1 MAALALLEDIIPL
14 CPKCITCPYSAQEQR
29 NVKNRVPNGFSPLLR
44 TLRSPLQYSTCP
56 CAVGSGA
63 QHRHAEGKLAM
74 FGCIGRETAIGPRK
88 GLPDHPSLL
97 CATQHLSKPW
107 HRGEDEM
114 RMDQDDHPPIPAGW
128 NKHITAL
135 RRLELIH
142 QLYQQVNNV
151 DKNKCTHDHI
161 FFRMFYLGTFVQRT
175 LNSGQSSATTSL
187 TDSFK
192 SLCE

>member
-29 NVKNRVPNGFSPLLR
+29 NVKEDFLRKTGFPMASHPDCAHSDSLG
-44 TLRSPLQYSTCP
+44 SPLQYSTCP

-63 QHRHAEGKLAM
+63 QHRHAEGKVVM
-74 FGCIGRETAIGPRK
+74 FGCIGRETAIWLRK

-107 HRGEDEM
+107 HKGEDEM

-128 NKHITAL
+128 NTHITAL
-135 RRLELIH
+135 RRRELIH
-142 QLYQQVNNV
+142 QLYQQY
-151 DKNKCTHDHI
+151 KNKSTHVH
-161 FFRMFYLGTFVQRT
+161 FLQNVLFRHVCSKNPQ
-175 LNSGQSSATTSL
+175 
-187 TDSFK
+187 
-192 SLCE
+192 